1 MIRLHCTKKLSA
13 KLPLLDNRRI
23 KSSRPSPYASNDSSE
38 VSALGDW
45 HANLLVLQRRQCVL
59 FVHDA
64 TRFAVF
70 VPALQKA
77 DFAELDHRFA
87 DSFMNTLLKV
97 DADDDMMKRAN
108 GLLGPLICDNVC
120 NRSVQGNMN
129 QMAQEIAIMLDR
141 NGISVADITGY
152 SVGAGLAH
160 RPTSGKGIKSA
171 IWPDKAMRELLSTHA
186 KGVSE

>member
-13 KLPLLDNRRI
+13 KLPLLDDGRI
-23 KSSRPSPYASNDSSE
+23 KSGRPSPYAANEDGQL
-38 VSALGDW
+38 SALGSW

-64 TRFAVF
+64 TRFPVF
-70 VPALQKA
+70 MPALQKA

-97 DADDDMMKRAN
+97 DADEDMLDRAH
-108 GLLGPLICDNVC
+108 GMLGPLVCDNDC
-120 NRSVQGNMN
+120 DRPVQGTMN
-129 QMAQEIAIMLDR
+129 QMAQEIGMMLDYD
-141 NGISVADITGY
+141 NISVADITGY
-152 SVGAGLAH
+152 SIGAWLAD
-160 RPTSGKGIKSA
+160 RPTSGKGIEGA
-171 IWPDKAMRELLSTHA
+171 LWPDKAMRELLSTHA